1 MKLNIHD
8 KEVELKLS
16 LRVYMLYENIKGKSF
31 ELETMTDTI
40 IFMYC
45 VALVSSKDYDFKYD
59 ELLDMLD
66 ENPNLLTQFNY
77 WLIEQFKKDAMLSP
91 EPDEV
96 SKKKVKE
103 PVTVLEL

>member
-66 ENPNLLTQFNY
+66 EEPNLLTKFNY
-77 WLIEQFKKDAMLSP
+77 WLIEQFKKDSMLSP
-91 EPDEV
+91 EPDEET
-96 SKKKVKE
+96 KKKAKVKKE
-103 PVTVLEL
+103 EK